1 MYEDIVQMALNL
13 LTIQDYEVYK
23 SLRRLGL
30 YNSALELK
38 NPNKIGS
45 IMGMPK
51 QLISMVGNFLEHA
64 PKTLRG

>member
-23 SLRRLGL
+23 SLRKLGL
-30 YNSALELK
+30 YNSALDLRHPER
-38 NPNKIGS
+38 IAGT
-45 IMGMPK
+45 MGMPK